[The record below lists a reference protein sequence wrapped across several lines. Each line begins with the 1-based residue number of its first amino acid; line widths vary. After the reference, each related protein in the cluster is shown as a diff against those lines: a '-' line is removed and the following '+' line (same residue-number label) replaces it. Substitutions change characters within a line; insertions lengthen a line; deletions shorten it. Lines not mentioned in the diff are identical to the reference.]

1 MSSSKPLRVPSSSRR
16 ARAPQPKAIASPSPE
31 ASDWDLMDRNEASRV
46 EEQGKGRRPPT
57 QATFTYE
64 HPEAGELND
73 AYFRRLQ
80 ENLVKQMRDTL
91 EGAGGRG
98 MSRQERAKLEKRL
111 ADMTRM
117 L

>member
-1 MSSSKPLRVPSSSRR
+1 MLFRS
-16 ARAPQPKAIASPSPE
+16 
-31 ASDWDLMDRNEASRV
+31 
-46 EEQGKGRRPPT
+46 
-57 QATFTYE
+57 
-64 HPEAGELND
+64 LND